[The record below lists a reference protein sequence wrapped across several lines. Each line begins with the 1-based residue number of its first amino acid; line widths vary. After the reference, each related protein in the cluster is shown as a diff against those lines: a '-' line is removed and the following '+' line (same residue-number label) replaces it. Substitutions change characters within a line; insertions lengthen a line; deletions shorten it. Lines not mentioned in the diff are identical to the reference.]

1 MTRSPSSSR
10 QQIGPRTTI
19 PRIAAQYE
27 GLNLEYVETNP
38 HAEGGVGAA
47 YIEKFPLGL
56 VPGLEHG
63 ELKLTESIAISS
75 YLASLENKANL
86 LGQTKEQAADV
97 LRWASWA
104 NADLISTLVSWFAP
118 LTGSRP
124 YQKPQVEA
132 AKEKTLKH
140 LAYLEKALST
150 RTFLVGERIT
160 LADIY
165 VAEVLSFGQRFVL
178 DAEFRKA
185 HPNTLRFWNTVVRQQ
200 PYTAVIGAFPTQIET
215 AIVYTPPKKE
225 TKPKA
230 EQPAA
235 APKPKAPAPA
245 AEEEDKPAEPKAKH
259 PCEALG
265 PAKSFP
271 MDEWKRQYSNN
282 DTPVAMKWLD
292 EHYNANDYSIVRCD
306 FKYNEELTQTFMSAN
321 QCTGFHTRL
330 EASRKYLFG
339 SLNVYGTS
347 GNSKIIGVYM
357 IRGNDWKAVFDV
369 APDYESYNFTTLDYK
384 TDRELIEK
392 VWSWEGEVEGLTVA
406 DGKIFK

>member
-1 MTRSPSSSR
+1 MSFATVY
-10 QQIGPRTTI
+10 GFEGNPRTRVQHI
-19 PRIAAQYE
+19 VAKYE
-27 GLNLEYVETNP
+27 GIQLEHVETNP
-38 HAEGGVGAA
+38 MAEGGLPADYTA
-47 YIEKFPLGL
+47 KFPLGL
-56 VPGLEHG
+56 VPALEKG
-63 ELKLTESIAISS
+63 DFKLTEALAIAT
-75 YLASLENKANL
+75 YLASQENKAGL
-86 LGQTKEQAADV
+86 LGKDKEDAADI
-97 LRWASWA
+97 LRWSSWA
-104 NADLISTLVSWFAP
+104 NADLLPSIAAWFRPLKGLV
-118 LTGSRP
+118 P

-132 AKEKTLKH
+132 AKAKAMKHLNHLEKTL
-140 LAYLEKALST
+140 AN
-150 RTFLVGERIT
+150 RTFLVGERIS
-160 LADIY
+160 LGDIFT
-165 VAEVLSFGQRFVL
+165 AAVLFRGFENVL
-178 DAEFRKA
+178 DAEWRKQN
-185 HPNTLRFWNTVVRQQ
+185 PNTMRYWNTVIHQA
-200 PYTAVIGAFPTQIET
+200 PFFEVIKTEPTLIET

-225 TKPKA
+225 AKPKA

-235 APKPKAPAPA
+235 APKPKAPAAA

-265 PAKSFP
+265 PAQSFP
-271 MDEWKRQYSNN
+271 LDEWKRQYSNN

-330 EASRKYLFG
+330 EASRKFLFG

-369 APDYESYNFTTLDYK
+369 APDYESYNFTMLDYK